1 MALPTNVQEHD
12 QVSVINSLSKT
23 EVEGIQ
29 EPEHDFSKFTGVLR
43 LYYMTICTITNGKFT
58 IGLYRIVA

>member
-29 EPEHDFSKFTGVLR
+29 EPEHDFRNQSMTSVNLPVKR
-43 LYYMTICTITNGKFT
+43 LLPVKHPFPNH
-58 IGLYRIVA
+58 